1 MDTIR
6 FETTVG
12 DDHVI
17 RAPEGVTI
25 PTGRVEV
32 AVSPCAVPAEP
43 EIPAGATLREKLLAW
58 AAHMEKLNPELP
70 PDLAANHDFYAHGKP
85 RE

>member
-12 DDHVI
+12 EDHVI
-17 RAPEGVTI
+17 RPPEGVTI
-25 PTGRVEV
+25 PPGRVEV
-32 AVSPCAVPAEP
+32 TVSPCAVPVEP
-43 EIPAGATLREKLLAW
+43 ETPDGATLREKLLAW
-58 AAHMEKLNPELP
+58 AALMEKLQPDLP
-70 PDLAANHDFYAHGKP
+70 TDLAANHDFYAHGKP

>member
-1 MDTIR
+1 MDAIR
-6 FETTVG
+6 FQTTVG
-12 DDHVI
+12 DDHLI
-17 RAPEGVTI
+17 RVPQEVPVGPVEVTI
-25 PTGRVEV
+25 
-32 AVSPCAVPAEP
+32 APCAASDVEP
-43 EIPAGATLREKLLAW
+43 IQGTTLREKLLAW

>member
-6 FETTVG
+6 FQTTVG

-25 PTGRVEV
+25 PSGTVEV
-32 AVSPCAVPAEP
+32 TVSPCAAEKDVGIT
-43 EIPAGATLREKLLAW
+43 EEATPREKLLAW
-58 AAHMEKLNPELP
+58 ATKMESLKPGLP